1 MIIFRKPNFWN
12 KDNPNIISLLLIP
25 LTFPLHISNF
35 FLNKF
40 KRTPSKKIYSIC
52 VGNIYVGGTGKTPT
66 TIKLF
71 EMLNAVNSE
80 EIPIPHESYEY
91 AF

>member
-1 MIIFRKPNFWN
+1 MAQIVAASYP
-12 KDNPNIISLLLIP
+12 
-25 LTFPLHISNF
+25 
-35 FLNKF
+35 
-40 KRTPSKKIYSIC
+40 
-52 VGNIYVGGTGKTPT
+52 
-66 TIKLF
+66 KLF